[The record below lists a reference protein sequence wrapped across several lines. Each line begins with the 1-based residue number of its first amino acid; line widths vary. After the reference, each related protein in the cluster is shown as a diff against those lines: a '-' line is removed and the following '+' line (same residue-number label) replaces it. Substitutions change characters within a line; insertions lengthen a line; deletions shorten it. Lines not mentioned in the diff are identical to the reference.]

1 MEIHHSNLRKKY
13 LSLIESDYISFNEV
27 ASKKNIMGV
36 YIIYSPEERIEYIG
50 STNKFNIRFGTD
62 LKHESTHTLVK
73 KLLKNELFENRSLAV
88 NYLINDCKFKIE
100 ICETKREAEALEH
113 FAIWLL
119 NPKYNQ

>member
-1 MEIHHSNLRKKY
+1 
-13 LSLIESDYISFNEV
+13 
-27 ASKKNIMGV
+27 MGV